1 MKNLID
7 PDGRFA
13 KLIEPTIE
21 GMGYELVR
29 VRQQSAGKGDT
40 TLQVMVEYPNGK
52 AINVEDCTK
61 ISHALSA
68 MFDVEDP
75 FPDAYNLEIS
85 SVGVPRPLTRIK
97 NFKEYVGFEMKCE
110 IEPAVNGRKRFK
122 GILVEAND
130 ETFVVRD
137 EEKKEY
143 ELAYDQLA
151 NAALVYSNALLQYE
165 QKRKALP
172 ESEESDADDEDENT
186 QTMTTVTGG

>member
-13 KLIEPTIE
+13 RLIEPTIE

-29 VRQQSAGKGDT
+29 VRQQSAGRGNT
-40 TLQVMVEYPNGK
+40 TLQVMVEYPDGK
-52 AINVEDCTK
+52 AINVDDCTR

-68 MFDVEDP
+68 LFDVEDP
-75 FPDAYNLEIS
+75 FTDAYNLEIS

-97 NFKEYVGFEMKCE
+97 NFKDYTGFEMKCE
-110 IEPAVNGRKRFK
+110 IEPPVNNRKRFK

-130 ETFVVRD
+130 DTFVVRD
-137 EEKKEY
+137 DEKNEF
-143 ELAYDQLA
+143 ELAYNQLA
-151 NAALVYSNALLQYE
+151 SATLVYSDALLKYE

-172 ESEESDADDEDENT
+172 DVDDSDNT
-186 QTMTTVTGG
+186 QTETAVTGG